1 MRLPT
6 LLVSSLILLA
16 ACRNDPPQ
24 RRNRSNRNG
33 NVTAPN
39 NGGGVPAPPAPDAA
53 PGTVGATG
61 TGTGGGSAASAPQAP
76 PEDVPPAN
84 GEEGVRVFRVADSAC
99 IRDPARNALGIGVHG
114 FFGGGRLELEVRNV
128 RYSCTPVPTY
138 TAVFEDDVLHLRV
151 VQADRAALTRCAC
164 RHDQFLQVTGV
175 PAGAYTIQVEEVA
188 AGDAGTITQ
197 LATGRIEATPDS
209 PAAPA
214 AAAPA
219 EGAPAAAA
227 GQTQ

>member
-6 LLVSSLILLA
+6 LLVSSLALLS
-16 ACRNDPPQ
+16 ACRNDPAP
-24 RRNRSNRNG
+24 RRSRTNRASP
-33 NVTAPN
+33 VA
-39 NGGGVPAPPAPDAA
+39 APDAA

-84 GEEGVRVFRVADSAC
+84 GAEGVRVFRVADSTC
-99 IRDPARNALGIGVHG
+99 IRDPARNALGLGVHG
-114 FFGGGRLELEVRNV
+114 FFGDGRLELEVRNV
-128 RYSCTPVPTY
+128 RYSCTPAPVY
-138 TAVFEDDVLHLRV
+138 TGRFEDGVLHIQV
-151 VQADRAALTRCAC
+151 IAADRAALARCAC

-175 PAGAYTIQVEEVA
+175 AVGAYTVQVEEIPTGEGGA
-188 AGDAGTITQ
+188 ATV

-219 EGAPAAAA
+219 EGAPAAASQA
-227 GQTQ
+227 Q